1 MLRSR
6 EREEILQE
14 IKRTEAYFRVPD
26 ESPQAESRFDGGEI
40 IRNIESHFNRYVVL
54 PDRAALPTALW
65 VLVTYDFDLF
75 DALPY
80 LLINSPAPRC
90 GKTRLLECLELAV
103 HSPRR
108 ASNIS
113 EAGLFRLIEKE
124 RPTLL
129 LDEAETL
136 NGKGERAEYLRQ
148 ILNAGN
154 RRGAKVT
161 RCVGKG
167 AELDV
172 RDFSVFCPKVFAG
185 IGSFPQTITDRAI
198 VVSMQRRRNTES
210 VERFLYKRAEPQ
222 CVRLK
227 DSVKRFME
235 LRREEI
241 IAAYDQTELD
251 FVSDRDAEAWAP
263 LFAVLAVADP
273 DRLSELKDCA
283 LKLTGAKVSSAEEES
298 LSLRLLADMRQVW
311 PGTEQKIFTKT
322 LIERLRGIEE
332 SPWSS
337 FEKFDGRRL
346 SGMLRPFGVSS
357 KSVQIGAE
365 NLKGFYRED
374 AEDAFAR
381 YLDTYPSEASETA

>member
-14 IKRTEAYFRVPD
+14 IKRTEALFRLPEQNPQP
-26 ESPQAESRFDGGEI
+26 ESGREI

-54 PDRAALPTALW
+54 PDRAALPIALW
-65 VLVTYDFDLF
+65 VLITYDFESF

-172 RDFSVFCPKVFAG
+172 RDFTVFCPKVFAG
-185 IGSFPQTITDRAI
+185 IGNFPQTITDRAI
-198 VVSMQRRRNTES
+198 VISMQRRRNTES
-210 VERFLYKRAEPQ
+210 VERFLYKRAEPE
-222 CVRLK
+222 CARLK
-227 DSVKRFME
+227 DSIKRFME

-241 IAAYDQTELD
+241 IAAYRT
-251 FVSDRDAEAWAP
+251 
-263 LFAVLAVADP
+263 
-273 DRLSELKDCA
+273 
-283 LKLTGAKVSSAEEES
+283 
-298 LSLRLLADMRQVW
+298 
-311 PGTEQKIFTKT
+311 
-322 LIERLRGIEE
+322 
-332 SPWSS
+332 
-337 FEKFDGRRL
+337 
-346 SGMLRPFGVSS
+346 
-357 KSVQIGAE
+357 
-365 NLKGFYRED
+365 
-374 AEDAFAR
+374 
-381 YLDTYPSEASETA
+381 

>member
-14 IKRTEAYFRVPD
+14 IKRTEALFRLPE
-26 ESPQAESRFDGGEI
+26 ESPQPESDLNGREI
-40 IRNIESHFNRYVVL
+40 IRNIESHFKRYVVL
-54 PDRAALPTALW
+54 PDRAALPIVLW
-65 VLVTYDFDLF
+65 VLITYDFHSF

-90 GKTRLLECLELAV
+90 GKTRLLECLELTV

-172 RDFSVFCPKVFAG
+172 RDFTIFCPKVFAG
-185 IGSFPQTITDRAI
+185 IGNFPQTITDRAI
-198 VVSMQRRRNTES
+198 VISMQRRRNTES
-210 VERFLYKRAEPQ
+210 VERFLYKRAEPE

-227 DSVKRFME
+227 DSATRFME

-263 LFAVLAVADP
+263 LFAILAVADP
-273 DRLSELKDCA
+273 GRLSELKEAA
-283 LKLTGAKVSSAEEES
+283 LKLTGAKVSNAEEEN
-298 LSLRLLADMRQVW
+298 LSLRLLADIREVW
-311 PGTEQKIFTKT
+311 PETEPKIFTRT
-322 LIERLRGIEE
+322 LIERLQAIED

-337 FEKFDGRRL
+337 VERFDGRRL
-346 SGMLRPFGVSS
+346 SRMLRPFGVSS
-357 KSVQIGAE
+357 KSVQIGTE
-365 NLKGFYRED
+365 NLKGFCRED
-374 AEDAFAR
+374 AEDAFRR
-381 YLDTYPSEASETA
+381 YLGTYPSEASETT